1 MEQKVEMCF
10 FDRNQAIDSDG
21 NTVSVEIPYI
31 VFGASTE
38 DDALALVRAA
48 TPASYNGVALETVEI
63 DERLAEEIYKVR
75 AIYPENTD
83 SGGGESGG
91 GGTEEEPSFSF
102 DTGGGMK
109 HLTQSLAT
117 VGSYPDDAPDFG
129 GAIEVDED
137 NNVNGCDII
146 MPIMT
151 FSETHW
157 YSNSKVTTAFKK
169 QLSELTGSVNA
180 SAFKGYDAG
189 EVLFQGASGSR
200 RGKKSSDKWEITYKF
215 AVSPNV
221 RNLRIGS
228 ITVAEKDGWDYLW
241 VKYHPDVDDASKT
254 LIKKPQYA
262 YVEKVYERKD
272 FSILK

>member
-21 NTVSVEIPYI
+21 RTLSVEIPYI
-31 VFGASTE
+31 VFGVSTE
-38 DDALALVRAA
+38 DEALALAKAA
-48 TPASYNGVALETVEI
+48 APASYDGVALETVEI
-63 DERLAEEIYKVR
+63 DERLAEEIFKVR

-83 SGGGESGG
+83 SGGDIGE
-91 GGTEEEPSFSF
+91 EDEPSFSF
-102 DTGGGMK
+102 DTSGGTK
-109 HLTQSLAT
+109 HISQSLAT
-117 VGSYPDDAPDFG
+117 VAGYPSGAPDFG

-137 NNVNGCDII
+137 NNVNGCEII
-146 MPIMT
+146 LPVMT

-157 YSNSKVTTAFKK
+157 YSNSQVTTSFKK
-169 QLSELTGSVNA
+169 QLAELTGSVNA
-180 SAFKGYDAG
+180 SEFRGYEPG

-221 RNLRIGS
+221 RNMRVGDINVS
-228 ITVAEKDGWDYLW
+228 EKKGWDYLW
-241 VKYHPDVDDASKT
+241 VKYQPMVDEMTKA
-254 LIKKPQYA
+254 LIKKPKYA

>member
-31 VFGASTE
+31 VFGASDE
-38 DDALALVRAA
+38 DSALAMVREAA
-48 TPASYNGVALETVEI
+48 PAAYNGVALDTLEI
-63 DERLAEEIYKVR
+63 DERLGEEIYKVR
-75 AIYPENTD
+75 AIYPENSN
-83 SGGGESGG
+83 SGGGSGAG
-91 GGTEEEPSFSF
+91 GNEEEPSFSF

-109 HLTQSLAT
+109 HITQSLAT
-117 VGSYPDDAPDFG
+117 VGKYPADAPDFG
-129 GAIEVDED
+129 GAIGVDDD
-137 NNVNGCDII
+137 NNVSGCDIT
-146 MPIMT
+146 MPVMT

-157 YSNSKVTTAFKK
+157 YPDSKVTTAFKK

-180 SAFKGYDAG
+180 SSFKGYEAC

-215 AVSPNV
+215 AVSPNAQ
-221 RNLRIGS
+221 NLHVGEISVG
-228 ITVAEKDGWDYLW
+228 AKAGWDYLW
-241 VKYHPDVDDASKT
+241 VKYHPDVDDTSNT
-254 LIKKPQYA
+254 LIKRPKYA
-262 YVEKVYERKD
+262 YVERVYERKD